1 MYAKW
6 HYNASPSSF
15 ILPTES
21 AQTHTNIMCG
31 KTDNTGNGGDKAFA
45 ASDQAQEY
53 VAPFTPWTDGEPLK
67 PNRYGMIP
75 DRTTSR

>member
-1 MYAKW
+1 M
-6 HYNASPSSF
+6 S
-15 ILPTES
+15 
-21 AQTHTNIMCG
+21 G